1 LSSTRPPP
9 TVERGLF
16 VRGGALGD
24 TLVALPALDA
34 LRARCRHLTF
44 VGSPR
49 YAALFAERCDR
60 VIDGRGLESLWLHE
74 EGPLPAPFDLALCF
88 SAPLTADLQA
98 RGLPAALALD
108 GKPPLG
114 VRVDAQLWGPLA
126 EAWGLPAAPPPPRL
140 VPQAGP
146 LRAID
151 DRLAGRRPLVFAPGA
166 GAFER
171 QDTDGAALI
180 EALQAAGHD
189 VLGVVGP
196 EDPRPPGLETWED
209 LDLPALCAL
218 AARCRGWIGMDS
230 GTTHLA
236 AAAGAPTLMR
246 GRAPHSRD
254 WCPAR
259 AAFLPADAAP
269 AAVRAWAAEA
279 GRRGI

>member
-49 YAALFAERCDR
+49 YAALFAERCDA
-60 VIDGRGLESLWLHE
+60 VIDGRGVESLWLHQ

-88 SAPLTADLQA
+88 HAPLAAALQA
-98 RGLPAALALD
+98 RGLPAVLALD
-108 GKPPLG
+108 GKPPAG
-114 VRVDAQLWGPLA
+114 VRVDQQLWGPLA
-126 EAWGLPAAPPPPRL
+126 SAWGLPAAPPPPRL
-140 VPQAGP
+140 SPQAGP

-166 GAFER
+166 GAFDR
-171 QDTDGAALI
+171 QDTDSVALI

-189 VLGVVGP
+189 LLGVVGP
-196 EDPRPPGLETWED
+196 DDPRPAGLCLWAD

-218 AARCRGWIGMDS
+218 AARCAGWIGMDS

-236 AAAGAPTLMR
+236 AAAGAPTLLR
-246 GRAPHSRD
+246 WRAPHSRD
-254 WCPAR
+254 WAPAG
-259 AAFLPADAAP
+259 AACLPADAPP
-269 AAVRAWAAEA
+269 AAVLAWAAGA